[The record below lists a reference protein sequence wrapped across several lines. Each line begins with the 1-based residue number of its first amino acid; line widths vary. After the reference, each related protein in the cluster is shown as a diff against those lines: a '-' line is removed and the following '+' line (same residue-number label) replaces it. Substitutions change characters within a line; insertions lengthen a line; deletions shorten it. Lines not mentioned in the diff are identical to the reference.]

1 MRQEYNRL
9 FDKITSER
17 SDKELFEEA
26 IRKAENMKQKKKL
39 GKKAVIIP
47 IAAAMTV
54 IIGGVGVGAAF
65 GFEPLTNLFGGNQSL
80 ASEIQSNV
88 FEDSDGH
95 VKITVEQL
103 ITDGRYVHAAVHY
116 EALDERGEKWLDGE
130 PFATGVNNSSSMLLN
145 IQCND
150 FYRGV
155 ASYGSFEEKALRTET
170 DRYFYLSSQINTGAW
185 GSNEF
190 LGALNYPMTNGNKTS
205 SIELE
210 NIIETKRFYVV
221 GNERSSK
228 YLTPTYLDIS
238 PLSYALYAHDD
249 YGLVVHND
257 LPSGGYHSYATLPY
271 EETKPETWDKEKYL
285 ILSDGDKILLSSDS
299 GGYIDDDNYLWGSA
313 EIYDTTNY
321 NWFQRRFDIEF
332 DFDELV
338 GIEIGGV
345 YYDLVAE

>member
-1 MRQEYNRL
+1 MRQEYNKL

-17 SDKELFEEA
+17 SDSELLQGA
-26 IRKAENMKQKKKL
+26 LRKAENMQQKKKFN
-39 GKKAVIIP
+39 KKAVIIP

-54 IIGGVGVGAAF
+54 IIGGVSVGATF
-65 GFEPLTNLFGGNQSL
+65 GFERLTNMFGGNQNL
-80 ASEIQSNV
+80 VSEIQNNV
-88 FEDSDGH
+88 FEDTDGH
-95 VKITVEQL
+95 VKITVEQIL
-103 ITDGRYVHAAVHY
+103 TDGRYVHAAVHY
-116 EALDERGEKWLDGE
+116 EAIDERGKKWLASE
-130 PFATGVNNSSSMLLN
+130 PFVTETNLSNHILN

-155 ASYGSFEEKALRTET
+155 ASYSSFEEKELRTET
-170 DRYFYLSSQINTGAW
+170 DRYFYLRSQINTGAW
-185 GSNEF
+185 GSDEF
-190 LGALNYPMTNGNKTS
+190 LGALNYPLTNGNKTS

-210 NIIETKRFYVV
+210 NIIETKRFNVV
-221 GNERSSK
+221 GDERSSK

-257 LPSGGYHSYATLPY
+257 LPSGGYHSYATLPP
-271 EETKPETWDKEKYL
+271 EETRPEIWDKEKYL
-285 ILSDGDKILLSSDS
+285 ILSDGDKILLSINC

-338 GIEIGGV
+338 GLEIGGV